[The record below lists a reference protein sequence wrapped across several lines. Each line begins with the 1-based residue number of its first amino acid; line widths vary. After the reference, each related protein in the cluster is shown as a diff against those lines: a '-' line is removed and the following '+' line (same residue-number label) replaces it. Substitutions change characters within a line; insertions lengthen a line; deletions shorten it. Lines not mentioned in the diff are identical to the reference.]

1 MNTMRPEIKGTRHV
15 VSTGHNFASQAAF
28 QILEDGGNAIDAGV
42 CAGIALGILQ
52 SDLVSIGGVAP
63 IIVYVAETQEIVT
76 LSGLGWW
83 PRKADVA
90 YFHQHHGGAIPS
102 GLMRTVVPA
111 APDAWIT
118 ALERWGTK
126 PFGEVAAAA
135 IRFARDGFPMNHLL
149 RGTVANHIEEYRAFP
164 AHAAIFLKEGEPYD
178 IGEIFKQTEAAAA
191 LQYMVDEEQA
201 ALSRGGDRQAGLKAA
216 HDAFYRGDIAAKIAE
231 YHAREGGWLTREDL
245 AEYRSGI
252 EPAETVR
259 FGDVDVYSCGPW
271 CQGPALLQA
280 LNLIEGYDLKGMG
293 HNSPEYIHTLTEAI
307 KLVMADRD
315 TYYSDPRFVDVPMT
329 ALLEK
334 AYAATRSAMITADKA
349 WKEMPPAGDWQ
360 SLGLPHE
367 PPVFL
372 MDKPEPK
379 STGTDGAA
387 LDTTYLCVVDE
398 KGNVF
403 SATPSDGSYN
413 GGIVP
418 GLGFVISGRGTQS
431 WTDPNHPSV
440 LAPGKRPRLTPNPA
454 IAVQRGE
461 RFIPLGTPG
470 GDVQIQAML
479 QSLLNLLIFEMG
491 PQAAVEAPRFASY
504 SFPNSFEPH
513 DYHPGLLKM
522 EGRIDAAVGEQ
533 LEQWGHRIEW
543 WPEMVWLAGSISMI
557 DANQSTGLKLA
568 GADPRRM
575 AYALGW

>member
-1 MNTMRPEIKGTRHV
+1 MPTMRPEIKGTQHV
-15 VSTGHNFASQAAF
+15 VSTGHNFSSQAAF
-28 QILEDGGNAIDAGV
+28 QILENGGNAIDAGV

-76 LSGLGWW
+76 ISGLGWW
-83 PRKADVA
+83 PRKASVE
-90 YFHQHHGGAIPS
+90 YFQRQHNGAIPS
-102 GLMRTVVPA
+102 GIMRTVVPA

-118 ALERWGTK
+118 ALSRWGTLS
-126 PFGEVAAAA
+126 FADVSAAA

-149 RGTVANHIEEYRAFP
+149 RSTVANHLDEYREFP
-164 AHAAIFLKEGEPYD
+164 AHADIFLRNDQPYEV
-178 IGEIFKQTEAAAA
+178 GEIFRQTEAAAA
-191 LQYMVDEEQA
+191 LQYMVDQERSALANGATREQ
-201 ALSRGGDRQAGLKAA
+201 GLKAA
-216 HDAFYRGDIAAKIAE
+216 RRAFYKGDIARTIAD
-231 YHAREGGWLTREDL
+231 YHAAEGGWMTMEDL
-245 AEYRSGI
+245 AEYKSEI
-252 EPAETVR
+252 EAPETVR

-280 LNLIEGYDLKGMG
+280 LNLIEGYDLTKMG
-293 HNSPEYIHTLTEAI
+293 HNSPQYIHTLTEAI

-315 TYYSDPRFVDVPMT
+315 CYYSDPRFVDVPMKQ
-329 ALLEK
+329 LLEK
-334 AYAATRSAMITADKA
+334 DYSANRAKMIDDASA
-349 WKEMPPAGDWQ
+349 WLEMPPAGDWQ
-360 SLGLPHE
+360 ALGLPSP

-372 MDKPEPK
+372 SDKPEAK
-379 STGTDGAA
+379 DTGTDGAA
-387 LDTTYLCVVDE
+387 LDTTYLCVVD
-398 KGNVF
+398 KAGNVF

-418 GLGFVISGRGTQS
+418 GLGFVVSGRGTQS
-431 WTDPNHPSV
+431 WTDPNHPCV

-454 IAVQRGE
+454 IAIQNGE
-461 RFIPLGTPG
+461 RFVPLGTPG

-479 QSLLNLLIFEMG
+479 QTLLNLFVFGMG
-491 PQAAVEAPRFASY
+491 PQEAVEAPRFASY

-522 EGRIDAAVGEQ
+522 ESRIDEAVGKQ
-533 LEQWGHRIEW
+533 LAAMGHRIEW
-543 WPEMVWLAGSISMI
+543 WPDVVWLAGSICMI
-557 DANQSTGLKLA
+557 DDNRATGLKLA

>member
-1 MNTMRPEIKGTRHV
+1 MSTMRPEIKGTRHV

-76 LSGLGWW
+76 ISGLGWW
-83 PRKADVA
+83 PRKADVE
-90 YFHQHHGGAIPS
+90 YFHRHHGGAIPS
-102 GLMRTVVPA
+102 GIMRTVVPA

-118 ALERWGTK
+118 ALDRWGTK

-135 IRFARDGFPMNHLL
+135 IRFAREGFPFNHLL
-149 RGTVANHIEEYRAFP
+149 HNSVSTHLEEYRAFP
-164 AHAAIFLKEGEPYD
+164 AHAAIFLKDGQPHA
-178 IGEIFKQTEAAAA
+178 IGDIFKQTEAGDA
-191 LQYMVDEEQA
+191 LQYMVDEERA
-201 ALSRGGDRQAGLKAA
+201 AIASGGDRKAGLQAA
-216 HDAFYRGDIAAKIAE
+216 HDAFYRGDIAARIAD
-231 YHAREGGWLTREDL
+231 YHAQEGGWLTREDL
-245 AEYRSGI
+245 AEYRCGI

-280 LNLIEGYDLKGMG
+280 LNIVERHDLKGMG
-293 HNSPEYIHTLTEAI
+293 HNSAEYIHTLTEAI

-315 TYYSDPRFVDVPMT
+315 TYYSDPRFIDVPMK

-334 AYAATRSAMITADKA
+334 GYAEIRSAMIESDSA
-349 WKEMPPAGDWQ
+349 WQEMPPAGDWRA
-360 SLGLPHE
+360 LGLAHE
-367 PPVFL
+367 PPVTRAGQ
-372 MDKPEPK
+372 PEPK
-379 STGTDGAA
+379 ATGTDGAA
-387 LDTTYLCVVDE
+387 LDTTYLCVADE
-398 KGNVF
+398 QGNVF

-418 GLGFVISGRGTQS
+418 GLGFVVSGRGTQS
-431 WTDPNHPSV
+431 WTDPSHPSV

-461 RFIPLGTPG
+461 RFIPFGTPG

-479 QSLLNLLIFEMG
+479 QSLLNILVFEMG

-522 EGRIDAAVGEQ
+522 EARIDAATGEQ
-533 LEQWGHRIEW
+533 LERWGHRIEW
-543 WPEMVWLAGSISMI
+543 WPEMVWLAGSMGMI
-557 DANQSTGLKLA
+557 DANQATGLKLA

>member
-1 MNTMRPEIKGTRHV
+1 MATMRPEIKGTRHV

-76 LSGLGWW
+76 ISGLGWW
-83 PRKADVA
+83 PRKADVN
-90 YFHQHHGGAIPS
+90 YFHRHHGGAIPS
-102 GLMRTVVPA
+102 GIMRTVVPA
-111 APDAWIT
+111 APDAWLA

-126 PFGEVAAAA
+126 PFGEVAQAA

-149 RGTVANHIEEYRAFP
+149 RQSVSNHLDEYRAFP
-164 AHAAIFLKEGEPYD
+164 AHAEIFLKNNEPHA
-178 IGEIFKQTEAAAA
+178 IGEIFKQTDAAAA

-201 ALSRGGDRQAGLKAA
+201 ALAKGTRKSGLKAA
-216 HDAFYRGDIAAKIAE
+216 RDAFYRGDIAQKIAD
-231 YHAREGGWLTREDL
+231 YHAAEGGWLTREDL
-245 AEYRSGI
+245 AEFRSGI
-252 EPAETVR
+252 EPAETIR
-259 FGDVDVYSCGPW
+259 FGDIDVYSCGPW
-271 CQGPALLQA
+271 CQGPALLQT
-280 LNLIEGYDLKGMG
+280 LNIVERYDLKSMG

-307 KLVMADRD
+307 KLVMADRE
-315 TYYSDPRFVDVPMT
+315 TYYSDPRYVDVPMA
-329 ALLEK
+329 ALLDK
-334 AYAATRSAMITADKA
+334 DYAQNRAAMIDSSAA
-349 WKEMPPAGDWQ
+349 WREMPPAGDWRT
-360 SLGLPHE
+360 LGLAEE
-367 PPVFL
+367 PPVFK
-372 MDKPEPK
+372 MEQPERK
-379 STGTDGAA
+379 ATGTDGAA
-387 LDTTYLCVVDE
+387 LDTTYLCVVDD

-418 GLGFVISGRGTQS
+418 GLGFVVSGRGTQS
-431 WTDPNHPSV
+431 WTDPRHPSV

-454 IAVQRGE
+454 IAIQKGE
-461 RFIPLGTPG
+461 RFVPFGTPG

-479 QSLLNLLIFEMG
+479 QSLLNLMVFDMG

-522 EGRIDAAVGEQ
+522 ERRIDEATGNQ
-533 LEQWGHRIEW
+533 LANWGHEIEW
-543 WPEMVWLAGSISMI
+543 WPEIVWLAGSIGMI
-557 DANQSTGLKLA
+557 DAHRSSGLKLA